1 MALPKSG
8 KPRIPKGFE
17 AAFDEFLKLPNVGIA
32 TAEDLVRL
40 RVRSIKD
47 LARRNP
53 LTLYRRLCTLDGAH
67 HDPCC
72 VDVFMAV
79 VDFAKNGE
87 KRPWWHYTKERKA
100 MLSTS
105 ADKALS
111 AKTRRGAKKTK
122 QDRKMEVWANA

>member
-8 KPRIPKGFE
+8 KPRIPKGFDS
-17 AAFDEFLKLPNVGIA
+17 AFAEFTTLPNVGVA

-53 LTLYRRLCTLDGAH
+53 FTLYRQLCTLDAAR

-72 VDVFMAV
+72 IDVFMAA
-79 VDFAKNGE
+79 VDFAKTGQ

-100 MLSTS
+100 LL
-105 ADKALS
+105 AA
-111 AKTRRGAKKTK
+111 AKR
-122 QDRKMEVWANA
+122 